1 MVTSISTIST
11 DITTPTCGGKDGQ
24 CKLGNYW
31 VANRR
36 NRNFG
41 ILVGFVVFF
50 MVIYIAAAEYLSL
63 HPSKGEILVFRR
75 GHSHKSPK
83 SYASDDEESGPVAP
97 VRIEGRTAE
106 ERPGSDTEAGVHSDE
121 KEKSDSIFHW
131 SNVCYDISIK
141 GERRRILDHVD
152 GWVKPGTLTAL
163 MVSARDGCR

>member
-1 MVTSISTIST
+1 M
-11 DITTPTCGGKDGQ
+11 
-24 CKLGNYW
+24 
-31 VANRR
+31 R

-75 GHSHKSPK
+75 GHGHKSPK
-83 SYASDDEESGPVAP
+83 PYASDDDEESGPAGP
-97 VRIEGRTAE
+97 VRIEGRATE
-106 ERPGSDTEAGVHSDE
+106 ERQGSDKETAAHSDE

-163 MVSARDGCR
+163 MVSTCDGFQ

>member
-1 MVTSISTIST
+1 M
-11 DITTPTCGGKDGQ
+11 
-24 CKLGNYW
+24 
-31 VANRR
+31 R

-50 MVIYIAAAEYLSL
+50 MIIYIAAAEYLSL

-75 GHSHKSPK
+75 GHGNKAPK

-97 VRIEGRTAE
+97 VRIEGMATE
-106 ERPGSDTEAGVHSDE
+106 ERRGSDNKAAVQSDE
-121 KEKSDSIFHW
+121 KGKSDSIFHW

-163 MVSARDGCR
+163 MVSTHDGCR

>member
-1 MVTSISTIST
+1 M
-11 DITTPTCGGKDGQ
+11 
-24 CKLGNYW
+24 
-31 VANRR
+31 R

-50 MVIYIAAAEYLSL
+50 MVIYIVAAEYLSL

-75 GHSHKSPK
+75 GHGHSPPK
-83 SYASDDEESGPVAP
+83 SYASDDEESGTVGP
-97 VRIEGRTAE
+97 VRIEGRATE
-106 ERPGSDTEAGVHSDE
+106 ERRGSDNKADVHSDE

-163 MVSARDGCR
+163 MVSTRDGSR

>member
-1 MVTSISTIST
+1 M
-11 DITTPTCGGKDGQ
+11 
-24 CKLGNYW
+24 
-31 VANRR
+31 R

-50 MVIYIAAAEYLSL
+50 LVIYIAAAEYLSL

-75 GHSHKSPK
+75 GHGQKSPK
-83 SYASDDEESGPVAP
+83 SYVSDDEESGSVGP
-97 VRIEGRTAE
+97 VRIEGKETE
-106 ERPGSDTEAGVHSDE
+106 EPRRSDNEKAVRSDE
-121 KEKSDSIFHW
+121 KEKLDSIFHW

-163 MVSARDGCR
+163 MVSTRDGRR

>member
-1 MVTSISTIST
+1 M
-11 DITTPTCGGKDGQ
+11 
-24 CKLGNYW
+24 
-31 VANRR
+31 R

-75 GHSHKSPK
+75 GHGHKSPK
-83 SYASDDEESGPVAP
+83 SYASDDDEESGPVSP
-97 VRIEGRTAE
+97 VRIEGRATE
-106 ERPGSDTEAGVHSDE
+106 ERQGSDKEIPAHSDE

-163 MVSARDGCR
+163 MVSPRDGCR

>member
-1 MVTSISTIST
+1 V
-11 DITTPTCGGKDGQ
+11 
-24 CKLGNYW
+24 
-31 VANRR
+31 R

-50 MVIYIAAAEYLSL
+50 MVIYIVAAEYLSL

-75 GHSHKSPK
+75 GHGHKSPK
-83 SYASDDEESGPVAP
+83 SYASDDEESGPVSP
-97 VRIEGRTAE
+97 VRIEGRATE
-106 ERPGSDTEAGVHSDE
+106 ERRGSGNETTVYSGE
-121 KEKSDSIFHW
+121 KDISDSIFHW

-163 MVSARDGCR
+163 MVSTHDGCR

>member
-1 MVTSISTIST
+1 M
-11 DITTPTCGGKDGQ
+11 
-24 CKLGNYW
+24 LGSLT
-31 VANRR
+31 VR

-75 GHSHKSPK
+75 GHGHKSPK
-83 SYASDDEESGPVAP
+83 SYASDDEESGPVGP
-97 VRIEGRTAE
+97 VRIEGKETE
-106 ERPGSDTEAGVHSDE
+106 EPRGSNNEAAAHQDE

-163 MVSARDGCR
+163 MVSPRDGCR